1 MSSDVNKTLD
11 ERGERYGKFRNHAE
25 LSQKLKQEMKKKAT
39 WWDLSPS
46 QQESLEMIANKIARI
61 LNGDPNYADNW
72 HDIAGYATLID
83 LQGACLMPG
92 LIDPHAHIVS
102 GALDG
107 LLLDLSPPNPAP
119 LVQGQPQAYDIAWVQ
134 GQLQQAVNAADP
146 TNGWVLAAGFDA
158 SKLTSWVNL
167 TSRWFAEN
175 MHNPNGIPIIVQA
188 G

>member
-25 LSQKLKQEMKKKAT
+25 LSQKLKQAMKEKAT

-83 LQGACLMPG
+83 LQ
-92 LIDPHAHIVS
+92 
-102 GALDG
+102 
-107 LLLDLSPPNPAP
+107 
-119 LVQGQPQAYDIAWVQ
+119 
-134 GQLQQAVNAADP
+134 LQED
-146 TNGWVLAAGFDA
+146 D
-158 SKLTSWVNL
+158 K
-167 TSRWFAEN
+167 
-175 MHNPNGIPIIVQA
+175 
-188 G
+188 